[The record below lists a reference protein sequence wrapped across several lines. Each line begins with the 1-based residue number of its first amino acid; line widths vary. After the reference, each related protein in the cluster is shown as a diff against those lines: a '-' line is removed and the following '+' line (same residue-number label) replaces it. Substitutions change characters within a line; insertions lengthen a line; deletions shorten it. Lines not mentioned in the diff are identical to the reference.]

1 MTAADT
7 HSITSADVQEHN
19 RHIIRPQNSLGPLF
33 ENMPLQELLHYGL
46 DGMN

>member
-19 RHIIRPQNSLGPLF
+19 RHIIRPPKFTWPLF